1 MERIL
6 PLFLDRTLLLF
17 FLERPERLERTLA
30 PPLLSYNECKKAE
43 FGVLTEAVRALLFLE
58 RLDTAPERTL
68 APPLLSYSECKKAE
82 FGVLTEAVRALLFR
96 EERPALFLDV
106 APERTLLFLERLD
119 TAAERTLAPLLLPY
133 SECKKAEFGVL
144 TEAVRALLFREERP
158 ALFLDVAPE
167 RTLLFLERLDT
178 AAERTLAPLLLP
190 YSECKKAESG
200 VLFLEPL
207 GEPTIENT
215 GEFRTCFW
223 IHWFCC
229 SPFMSFVH
237 MFIAIRWSSYKD
249 LSGL

>member
-17 FLERPERLERTLA
+17 FLERLDTAPERTLAPPLLSYNECKKAEFGALTEAVRALLLFFLERLDTAPERTLA

-43 FGVLTEAVRALLFLE
+43 FGVLTEAEEEEEDF
-58 RLDTAPERTL
+58 
-68 APPLLSYSECKKAE
+68 
-82 FGVLTEAVRALLFR
+82 RALLFR
-96 EERPALFLDV
+96 EERPSLFLDV

-133 SECKKAEFGVL
+133 SECKKAEF
-144 TEAVRALLFREERP
+144 
-158 ALFLDVAPE
+158 
-167 RTLLFLERLDT
+167 
-178 AAERTLAPLLLP
+178 
-190 YSECKKAESG
+190 G

>member
-58 RLDTAPERTL
+58 RLDTA
-68 APPLLSYSECKKAE
+68 
-82 FGVLTEAVRALLFR
+82 
-96 EERPALFLDV
+96 
-106 APERTLLFLERLD
+106 
-119 TAAERTLAPLLLPY
+119 AERTLAPLLLPY

-144 TEAVRALLFREERP
+144 TEAEEAEDFRALLFREERP
-158 ALFLDVAPE
+158 SLFLDVAPE

-178 AAERTLAPLLLP
+178 ASERTLAPLLLLP
-190 YSECKKAESG
+190 YNECKKAEFG

-215 GEFRTCFW
+215 GEFRTCLW